1 MQEAHGA
8 RMHIN
13 DFTGKRV
20 HMIGIGGSSMSGLAG
35 LLARRGFAVT
45 GSDNYDSYHVQA
57 VRESGIPVTI
67 GHQAEN
73 VHGAALVI
81 YSAAIAP
88 DNPERQE
95 AARLGIP
102 QMERAT
108 LLGQLMEGYA
118 QAAGISGTHG
128 KTTTTA
134 MLAKILVDCGLDPAV
149 HIGGDYDYIGGSTRQ
164 GAHNVFVAEACEFH
178 SSFLQMRPTV
188 AVVLNIE
195 EDHLDYYKDL
205 NAIVE
210 AFGRFVGRV
219 QEGGVF
225 IGNGDDENVLRLMG
239 TAACRCETFG
249 FGAACDWQAQGLTTD
264 EEGHPS
270 FTLSYRGEPIAP
282 LTLRVAGRFNVLN
295 ALAALA
301 TAHALGADMQKSCA
315 ALCSFENVHRRFEL
329 TSVTDGVKVYHDYGH
344 NPVEMAGALSVACLQ
359 KHNKLWAVM
368 QPHTFS
374 RVKRLFKD
382 YIHCCDAADEI
393 LITDICAARE
403 KDPGDINSR
412 MLVDAIAATGQNVH
426 HTPTFD
432 DTEAYLRTHW
442 QPGDLVL
449 TMGCGNINVLNE
461 QIKRHGDTAGR
472 V

>member
-128 KTTTTA
+128 KRRPPQCLRKSSSIAAWTLPCTSAAIMIISAAAPARAHTTFSSPR
-134 MLAKILVDCGLDPAV
+134 PA
-149 HIGGDYDYIGGSTRQ
+149 
-164 GAHNVFVAEACEFH
+164 
-178 SSFLQMRPTV
+178 SFTP
-188 AVVLNIE
+188 
-195 EDHLDYYKDL
+195 
-205 NAIVE
+205 
-210 AFGRFVGRV
+210 AF
-219 QEGGVF
+219 
-225 IGNGDDENVLRLMG
+225 
-239 TAACRCETFG
+239 CRC
-249 FGAACDWQAQGLTTD
+249 ARRS
-264 EEGHPS
+264 PS
-270 FTLSYRGEPIAP
+270 
-282 LTLRVAGRFNVLN
+282 
-295 ALAALA
+295 
-301 TAHALGADMQKSCA
+301 
-315 ALCSFENVHRRFEL
+315 CSTSRR
-329 TSVTDGVKVYHDYGH
+329 TIST
-344 NPVEMAGALSVACLQ
+344 
-359 KHNKLWAVM
+359 
-368 QPHTFS
+368 
-374 RVKRLFKD
+374 
-382 YIHCCDAADEI
+382 
-393 LITDICAARE
+393 IT
-403 KDPGDINSR
+403 K
-412 MLVDAIAATGQNVH
+412 T
-426 HTPTFD
+426 
-432 DTEAYLRTHW
+432 
-442 QPGDLVL
+442 
-449 TMGCGNINVLNE
+449 
-461 QIKRHGDTAGR
+461 
-472 V
+472 